1 MAFRL
6 TTTLPLSNFPPT
18 IGENSPDGRTCRFR
32 PKPQRSDL
40 SEIGR
45 VAGTEQTGRAVFRHP
60 ARAVLHHLVTAE
72 LCGKRGGARQCPDKS
87 LPAREG
93 FMRFGKV
100 GKFAHLAPAKRCKFA
115 SHPAVRSA
123 GIPAVSTPERR
134 CIGTPRA
141 GRASGIDVAVSGD
154 SQTTVYAAK
163 TRKTQNQGVALREIL
178 LPNRRQ
184 RQQV

>member
-1 MAFRL
+1 
-6 TTTLPLSNFPPT
+6 
-18 IGENSPDGRTCRFR
+18 
-32 PKPQRSDL
+32 
-40 SEIGR
+40 
-45 VAGTEQTGRAVFRHP
+45 
-60 ARAVLHHLVTAE
+60 
-72 LCGKRGGARQCPDKS
+72 
-87 LPAREG
+87 
-93 FMRFGKV
+93 MRFGKV

-163 TRKTQNQGVALREIL
+163 TRKPQNQGVALREIL